1 MKKQLL
7 TKVLLFTT
15 LSLFSLVTRAQD
27 VSVNVKQKNRRS
39 KRKPSFIEFSQ
50 NSIYNSR
57 WSKIFKEQLGLN
69 NNSAFRK

>member
-27 VSVNVKQKNRRS
+27 VSVNVKQKIVDQNG
-39 KRKPSFIEFSQ
+39 KPSLSSVKIQFI
-50 NSIYNSR
+50 IVVMIK
-57 WSKIFKEQLGLN
+57 KIFKEQ
-69 NNSAFRK
+69 

>member
-57 WSKIFKEQLGLN
+57 
-69 NNSAFRK
+69 